1 MKKLVILIFIA
12 FLSMFPSINEFAFKF
27 EETTRAIVA
36 FEMGNSGNYFQPTIL
51 GENYYNK
58 PPLFN
63 WLVILS
69 SKLLGWDIFTARATS
84 LFFTLAN
91 TFLVFLF
98 ARKIFKS
105 TETALLSSA
114 IYMTFADILFWYG
127 WLAEIDITLS
137 FFVFLLFIQIYQL
150 YKTQKPIFYYTSAVI
165 TGIIFMLKGFP
176 AFAFLGLSLLALSIF
191 ERNIFILLNPHAL
204 ASYFIAVVSSLWWI
218 PLSENPGFYLRRLW
232 EESFSRVESSKDF
245 MKFIDHLITYPILNL
260 KQLLPSSVF
269 IIGILAF
276 KRISLPKDLKFL
288 SLLVFINYIP
298 YWISATSRGRYI
310 LPLFTLVAIIF
321 AYIIKEH
328 LSDKWKRIFGFSLIF
343 VIFLR
348 FLYGFWV
355 LPYLNEKKGNPKMQ
369 AEIAYE
375 IVKDKV
381 SACDC
386 MFIKDFCLYLGFLKG
401 KPILKAKYTKDWSYL
416 FDCKERKELVLI
428 REFYTSKK
436 KIYLYS
442 RYNTIYAS
450 NFPIFYRESPICSA
464 VVPEGLY

>member
-1 MKKLVILIFIA
+1 MKKFPLLILVA
-12 FLSMFPSINEFAFKF
+12 FLSMFPGINEFAFIG
-27 EETTRAIVA
+27 EEATRTIVA
-36 FEMGNSGNYFQPTIL
+36 FEMSNSGNYFQPTIL

-63 WLVILS
+63 WLIILS
-69 SKLLGWDIFTARATS
+69 SQLSGWDIFTARVVS
-84 LFFTLAN
+84 LFFTSAN
-91 TFLVFLF
+91 TILAFLF

-114 IYMTFADILFWYG
+114 IYITFADILFWYG

-137 FFVFLLFIQIYQL
+137 FFVFLLFIQVYRF
-150 YKTQKPIFYYTSAVI
+150 YETKNPIFYYTSAVI

-176 AFAFLGLSLLALSIF
+176 AFAFLGLSLLALAIF

-218 PLSENPGFYLRRLW
+218 PLSENPEFYLRRLW
-232 EESFSRVESSKDF
+232 EESFNRVESSKDF
-245 MKFIDHLITYPILNL
+245 VKFLEHLITYPVLNF
-260 KQLLPSSVF
+260 KQLLPSSAF
-269 IIGILAF
+269 IIGIIAF
-276 KRISLPKDLKFL
+276 KGIYLPRDLKFL

-321 AYIIKEH
+321 AYIVKEY
-328 LSDKWKRIFGFSLIF
+328 LSNKWRRIFVFSLIF

-355 LPYLNEKKGNPKMQ
+355 LPYLNERKGNPKMQ
-369 AEIAYE
+369 AGIAYE

-386 MFIKDFCLYLGFLKG
+386 TSIKDFCLYVGFLKG
-401 KPILKAKYTKDWSYL
+401 KPILKTKYTKDWSYL
-416 FDCKERKELVLI
+416 FDCKEKKELVLI
-428 REFYTSKK
+428 REFFANKK
-436 KIYLYS
+436 KIYLYG
-442 RYNTIYAS
+442 RYNTIY
-450 NFPIFYRESPICSA
+450 
-464 VVPEGLY
+464 